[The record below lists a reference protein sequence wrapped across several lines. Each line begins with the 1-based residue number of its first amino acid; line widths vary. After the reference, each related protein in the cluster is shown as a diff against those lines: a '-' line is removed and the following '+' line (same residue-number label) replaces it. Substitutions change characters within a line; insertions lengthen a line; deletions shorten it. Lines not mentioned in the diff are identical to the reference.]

1 MWGVAV
7 AVPCILVVKYLLM
20 CYNINVI
27 INFNIIGCL
36 IKKFEEQK
44 GKA

>member
-1 MWGVAV
+1 MPYIFVA
-7 AVPCILVVKYLLM
+7 KYLLM

-27 INFNIIGCL
+27 INFYIMGYL
-36 IKKFEEQK
+36 IKKLEEQK